1 MTPGPDVT
9 ATAARLRARYTGT
22 LAWYGT
28 HTRRWW
34 AMIPGHPRL
43 LEAPTPEALELLLA
57 SRLWTHQEHRV
68 ARAARSARLSRALP
82 PRPRPRACPRQ
93 PVTA

>member
-1 MTPGPDVT
+1 MSPTEIA
-9 ATAARLRARYTGT
+9 ATARQLRLLYPGA

-28 HTRRWW
+28 HTHRWW
-34 AMIPGHPRL
+34 AMVPGHPRL
-43 LEAPTPEALELLLA
+43 LEAPTSEALELLLV

-68 ARAARSARLSRALP
+68 ARAARSARRPRVLP
-82 PRPRPRACPRQ
+82 PRPRPRAYPRR